1 MLRCNAI
8 VTSSASLA
16 ATGPAAGAPPSA
28 PPAQAGMR
36 IVYYKDAVGN
46 FGDDLNE
53 LIWPRVLPDDVRAAP
68 DTVLVGIGS
77 LLDQARFRDVETIGK
92 RVFVLGSGAAYGALP
107 AGSDSW
113 DYLAVRGKLT
123 ARLIDRPEAAIT
135 DSAALL
141 ARLPDLVPQAERK
154 GDILFMPHHRT
165 LVNSRWQDAAE
176 RAGLVFVD
184 PQWTPDRILACYGR
198 AKLVVTEAMHGA
210 IVADTLRIPWVPVM
224 ISPEISVFK
233 WRDWASSL
241 DLPFNP
247 LPLPAT
253 TRLEGFRY
261 ERITR
266 LTEASGRTV
275 ARAGS
280 AALTDEELIADFRQR
295 YRDEPKVID
304 AVSAPSGAKAVIK
317 RAIQAFDGPKVAAAA
332 RALRQAAQS
341 PAYLSDDTVFADRL
355 GRLEDAVATLI
366 AKVRAG

>member
-1 MLRCNAI
+1 MLRCNAV
-8 VTSSASLA
+8 VTSSASPLA
-16 ATGPAAGAPPSA
+16 AGLAPASA
-28 PPAQAGMR
+28 PSTPAGMR

-53 LIWPRVLPDDVRAAP
+53 LIWPRVLPEDVRAAP

-77 LLDQARFRDVETIGK
+77 LLDQARFRDVPTAGK

-107 AGSDSW
+107 PGWEDW

-123 ARLIDRPEAAIT
+123 ASLIERPEAAIT

-141 ARLPDLVPQAERK
+141 ARLPDLVPQAERR
-154 GDILFMPHHRT
+154 DILFMPHHRT

-198 AKLVVTEAMHGA
+198 ARLVVTEAMHGA

-224 ISPEISVFK
+224 ISPEVSVFK

-247 LPLPAT
+247 IAVPAT
-253 TRLEGFRY
+253 TRLEAFRY
-261 ERITR
+261 DRITR

-275 ARAGS
+275 GRVDTAQTS
-280 AALTDEELIADFRQR
+280 EADLLAEFRR
-295 YRDEPKVID
+295 NYREEPKVID
-304 AVSAPSGAKAVIK
+304 SVVAPGGVKAVIK
-317 RAIQAFDGPKVAAAA
+317 RAIQAFDGPRVAAAA
-332 RALRQAAQS
+332 RALRAAAQG
-341 PAYLSDDTVFADRL
+341 PAYLSNDAVFADRL
-355 GRLEDAVATLI
+355 GRLEEAIVTLTTKI
-366 AKVRAG
+366 RAG